1 MDDVMKKVENLLFS
15 EDEEPVE
22 EPEPKEVVKE
32 APVKVQ
38 KTEPVKRQEKRTES
52 YIEIEGS
59 IESLKIA
66 DARIRVASGCEIET
80 GGLRFVFEEGS
91 VKVYGA

>member
-15 EDEEPVE
+15 EDEEPTE
-22 EPEPKEVVKE
+22 EPKE
-32 APVKVQ
+32 PVREVPKVQ
-38 KTEPVKRQEKRTES
+38 KPEPVRRERQEKKTES
-52 YIEIEGS
+52 FVEIEGS
-59 IESLKIA
+59 IESIRIA
-66 DARIRVASGCEIET
+66 DTRIKVASGCEIET